1 MKWFTIAIFIHSTA
15 LFASAN
21 TAPEAFDAVDFVL
34 NNSYA
39 RENPFAEYDICIEK
53 ARNP

>member
-1 MKWFTIAIFIHSTA
+1 MKWFSIAIFIHSTA

-21 TAPEAFDAVDFVL
+21 TVTEAFDAVSSFPTD
-34 NNSYA
+34 SYT

-53 ARNP
+53 ARKP